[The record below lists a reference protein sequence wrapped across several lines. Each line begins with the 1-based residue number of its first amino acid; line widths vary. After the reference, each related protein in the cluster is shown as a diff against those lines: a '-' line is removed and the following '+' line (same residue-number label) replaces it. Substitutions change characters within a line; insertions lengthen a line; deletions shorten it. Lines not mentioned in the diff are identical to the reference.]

1 MDQESPQN
9 QTFQQELQD
18 IGERFTH
25 DMLFREVF
33 EWLGV
38 AKAFLRLVL
47 SAPILAKLDLDRLT
61 IEPRDFLSV
70 IFKETRADVIYKVPI
85 LGSEENL
92 RIYIILEH
100 KSFNDFFAIFQA
112 DGYAGQI
119 SQNEYNQAVDEKRL
133 NADFRLSPVLVI
145 IFHHGEHPFT
155 GPTNVSGV
163 YNDFGILGDYIP
175 HRRAMLFDLSRL
187 SELDLPDDPD
197 APELFV
203 VLRIMQVIFS
213 LDISTKVKEVLER
226 LEPLSTIPKYRR
238 LIRIL
243 WWYFVKNARKESRQG
258 IMTVTEAV
266 KKMIG
271 EKDMSM
277 VLEMLKAEGIAEGE
291 ARGEARGEAKGK
303 TETLLKILRARFKR
317 VPKDVENTIS
327 RMTDPVALDSWAVH
341 AATCE
346 SMNEFAEAIR

>member
-1 MDQESPQN
+1 MDQEPLQN
-9 QTFQQELQD
+9 QTLQQELQD
-18 IGERFTH
+18 IGGRFTH

-47 SAPILAKLDLDRLT
+47 SASILAKLDLDRLT
-61 IEPRDFLSV
+61 VEPRDFLSI

-119 SQNEYNQAVDEKRL
+119 SQIEYNQAVDEKRL

-145 IFHHGEHPFT
+145 IFHHGDSAFT
-155 GPTNVSGV
+155 GPTDVSGV
-163 YNDFGILGDYIP
+163 YNDFGILGDYLS
-175 HRRAMLFDLSRL
+175 HRRAILFDLSTL

-197 APELFV
+197 APELFA
-203 VLRIMQVIFS
+203 VLRIMQVIFG

-226 LEPLSTIPKYRR
+226 LEPYSKIPKYHR

-243 WWYFVKNARKESRQG
+243 WWYFVKNARKESHQG
-258 IMTVTEAV
+258 IMTVTETV

-271 EKDMSM
+271 ENEMSM
-277 VLEMLKAEGIAEGE
+277 VLEMLKAEGKAEGK
-291 ARGEARGEAKGK
+291 A
-303 TETLLKILRARFKR
+303 ETGREILLKILRKRFNK
-317 VPKDVENTIS
+317 VPRDVESTIRKMS
-327 RMTDPVALDSWAVH
+327 DPVALDSWAEH
-341 AATCE
+341 ALDCQ
-346 SMNEFAEAIR
+346 SMTDFAQAIR